1 MMIKNSTGS
10 NPFTNPV
17 SMTNFTTDTMAEI
30 VLSTDN
36 TQGTTATVVGVS
48 IALLIILSM
57 ILMIII
63 ITVVLTWSRRQRRRS
78 TEQNLYT
85 DSPYSTYGKE
95 IEQQS
100 TLKFNDPIRLYDQ
113 IHFCPSTGQTKF
125 NLTGEIAD
133 MNNPNLALGDSL
145 AGNDIVEHSSL
156 DNTMPNREVQES
168 TKKQPVYA
176 VVDKTRKKERK
187 KAEDPQS
194 KEAKTESLTSSHGY
208 ETSSPHTVEYLYTAV
223 KKKPKGCETKGEEET
238 PPIPPHTVEK
248 LYTAVQ
254 KKPKSRPHGD
264 NNKDE
269 PTPNMVHTVT
279 TRGKPSHN
287 MTEDLYAAAITKPK
301 DTETAP
307 PIPPHTVEELYT
319 AVVKTPKGKEEN

>member
-1 MMIKNSTGS
+1 MMHKNSTGS

-30 VLSTDN
+30 VLSSGN
-36 TQGTTATVVGVS
+36 TQGTTATAVGVS
-48 IALLIILSM
+48 IALLMILST
-57 ILMIII
+57 ILMIIII
-63 ITVVLTWSRRQRRRS
+63 ITVVLTRSRCQRRRS

-100 TLKFNDPIRLYDQ
+100 TLKFNDPIGLYDQ
-113 IHFCPSTGQTKF
+113 IHFCPSTGQTEF
-125 NLTGEIAD
+125 NLKGEIAD

-156 DNTMPNREVQES
+156 NSTMPNHEVQES

-194 KEAKTESLTSSHGY
+194 KEAKTKSLVSLYGY
-208 ETSSPHTVEYLYTAV
+208 ETSSLYTAV
-223 KKKPKGCETKGEEET
+223 KKKPKSCEET
-238 PPIPPHTVEK
+238 PPIPPHTIEEM
-248 LYTAVQ
+248 YTAVQ
-254 KKPKSRPHGD
+254 KKPKADSMETLT
-264 NNKDE
+264 K
-269 PTPNMVHTVT
+269 M
-279 TRGKPSHN
+279 KSHK
-287 MTEDLYAAAITKPK
+287 M
-301 DTETAP
+301 
-307 PIPPHTVEELYT
+307 
-319 AVVKTPKGKEEN
+319 